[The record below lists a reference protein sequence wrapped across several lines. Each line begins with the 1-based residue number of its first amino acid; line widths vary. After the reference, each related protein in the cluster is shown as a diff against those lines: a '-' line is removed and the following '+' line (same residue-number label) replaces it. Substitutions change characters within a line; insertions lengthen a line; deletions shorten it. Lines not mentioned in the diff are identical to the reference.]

1 MPAQSASAHTYD
13 YALLRVVPR
22 VERGE
27 FVNVGVVL
35 FCRTL
40 RYVAA
45 AVEMDRE
52 RLGAIAPDLDLDL
65 VEEHLQQIPAICAG
79 AGPIGQLNEAERFHW
94 LVAPHSTIIQASP
107 VHSGHCDDPEVA
119 LAHIMETMVRTA

>member
-1 MPAQSASAHTYD
+1 MPAQNANAHTYD
-13 YALLRVVPR
+13 YALIRVVPR

-45 AVEMDRE
+45 AVDLERE
-52 RLGAIAPDLDLDL
+52 RLRAIAPDLDLDL

-79 AGPIGQLNEAERFHW
+79 IGPIGQLNEAERFHW

-119 LAHIMETMVRTA
+119 LEHIMATMVRS